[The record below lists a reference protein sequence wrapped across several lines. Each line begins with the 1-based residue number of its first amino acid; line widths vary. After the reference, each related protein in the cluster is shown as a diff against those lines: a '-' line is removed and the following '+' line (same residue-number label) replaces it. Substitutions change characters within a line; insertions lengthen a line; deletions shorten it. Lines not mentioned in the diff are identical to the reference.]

1 MGIEI
6 FRKENWDRWMDDE
19 FIRQDSRRMDKH
31 KDKCLLE
38 YIAIYGE
45 GPAEEWAMRE
55 LRVSGCPVSVG
66 GIEGNRD
73 IDKADQRWLV
83 MREQVMRETD
93 YRVLEEAAYEAPRE
107 LSRFAF
113 SRLTGCGRVLPGVW
127 HEIEVTGCGLKQGVS
142 RSDIEELCREMMRKN
157 GPLADEAAAWL
168 EELAGISDEE
178 LAELAAP
185 RTERSWDND
194 PAEKLKRF
202 FLDTCTGETPDAQ
215 SAVSGSI
222 PLDNAI
228 REIYDAYIF
237 NRYAGI
243 YKWGSSLILDLTMK
257 PFGSQVIRWFE
268 KRGRRPVTLPDTVR
282 LVLSVCGVDTAG
294 FSDEKIRG
302 IARTE
307 TEDKLGHGYYIGLD
321 LLYGFDTEGDAA
333 KAVRPLTEAAEAG
346 NRYAIEEL
354 ISIYEEGIGVK
365 KNPWLAK
372 KWREKQT
379 EV

>member
-1 MGIEI
+1 
-6 FRKENWDRWMDDE
+6 MDDE
-19 FIRQDSRRMDKH
+19 FIRQDSRRMDKY

-38 YIAIYGE
+38 YIAIYGNDL
-45 GPAEEWAMRE
+45 AEEWAMRE
-55 LRVSGCPVSVG
+55 LRVSECPVSVG

-93 YRVLEEAAYEAPRE
+93 YWVLEKAACEAPRE
-107 LSRFAF
+107 LARFAF

-127 HEIEVTGCGLKQGVS
+127 HEIEVTGCGLKQGVG

-157 GPLADEAAAWL
+157 GPLAEEAAAWL

-185 RTERSWDND
+185 RTERSWDSD
-194 PAEKLKRF
+194 PVEKLKRL
-202 FLDTCTGETPDAQ
+202 FLDTCTDETPDAQ
-215 SAVSGSI
+215 PAVSGSI
-222 PLDNAI
+222 LLDNVI

-237 NRYAGI
+237 NKYAGI

-282 LVLSVCGVDTAG
+282 LVLSVCGADTAG
-294 FSDEKIRG
+294 FTDEKIRG

-379 EV
+379 EVQEKWTDQTRNP